1 LTSFKL
7 LDRIGLPPWGN
18 NKKQNGKEGKAEN
31 KLEKSEIL

>member
-1 LTSFKL
+1 MYLTNFKL

-31 KLEKSEIL
+31 NMKQT